1 MGAPFRQKLELF
13 LIALFILFAFASY
26 SKYTA
31 STAWLQW
38 TTLVIFLVFTYTFD
52 KSFTDESSFVFDPDA
67 VSYRAMLVC
76 SVATWI
82 PQYDTCSPPFLSIL
96 SFPSMRRTTGDERPR
111 RARCNSL
118 AIYLALGGR
127 DRSDGMERM

>member
-67 VSYRAMLVC
+67 VSFVPCWYAALRHGYPRAML
-76 SVATWI
+76 AH
-82 PQYDTCSPPFLSIL
+82 Q
-96 SFPSMRRTTGDERPR
+96 R
-111 RARCNSL
+111 
-118 AIYLALGGR
+118 
-127 DRSDGMERM
+127 

>member
-76 SVATWI
+76 SVEAWI
-82 PQYDTCSPPFLSIL
+82 PPGDACSPTLISLLSL
-96 SFPSMRRTTGDERPR
+96 FH
-111 RARCNSL
+111 RCAGQL
-118 AIYLALGGR
+118 ETKDRGGQDAIDWLFI
-127 DRSDGMERM
+127 

>member
-13 LIALFILFAFASY
+13 LIALFTLFAFASY

-38 TTLVIFLVFTYTFD
+38 TTLVIFLGFTYTFD

-67 VSYRAMLVC
+67 VSSVHMLVC
-76 SVATWI
+76 SVETWI
-82 PQYDTCSPPFLSIL
+82 PQYDTCSPTLISLLSL
-96 SFPSMRRTTGDERPR
+96 FH
-111 RARCNSL
+111 RCAGQL
-118 AIYLALGGR
+118 ETKDRGGQ
-127 DRSDGMERM
+127 DVIDWLFI

>member
-1 MGAPFRQKLELF
+1 MAAPFRQKLELF

-67 VSYRAMLVC
+67 VSIRTVRYA
-76 SVATWI
+76 AFETWI
-82 PQYDTCSPPFLSIL
+82 PPGDACSPTLISLLSL
-96 SFPSMRRTTGDERPR
+96 FH
-111 RARCNSL
+111 RCAGQL
-118 AIYLALGGR
+118 ETKDRGR
-127 DRSDGMERM
+127 QDVIDWLFI